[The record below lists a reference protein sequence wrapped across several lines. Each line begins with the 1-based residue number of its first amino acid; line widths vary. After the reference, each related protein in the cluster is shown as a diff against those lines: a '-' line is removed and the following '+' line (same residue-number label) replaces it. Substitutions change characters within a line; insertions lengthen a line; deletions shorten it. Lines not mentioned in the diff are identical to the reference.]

1 MCNSNIKV
9 SVIIPFYNHLDWLKE
24 AILSVIEQTYKN
36 IEIII
41 VNDGSKYDLSDIKS
55 MDHRIVVL
63 NKLNGGPA
71 SARNVGLENATGEYV
86 AFLDSDD
93 KWLPTKVQVQLDY
106 MVRKN
111 YKWSHHSYK
120 MFRENETLDF
130 KEIVP
135 KNCEGNVLLATYLS
149 FKGQTS
155 SFMIENKFLRE
166 NEISFPENRRYGQDI
181 EFFRGIAVK
190 ENLGFLNQP
199 LSRFRIRGNNAGFRP
214 DVQINF
220 RHLSWLEIQSNEK
233 LKNGLPKTAIFAYK
247 VNELIYKNINI
258 KSDSKMTLLY
268 YFLPYIMFKI
278 ANIQFEIQKR
288 GRK

>member
-1 MCNSNIKV
+1 MFNSNIKV
-9 SVIIPFYNHLDWLKE
+9 SVIIPFYDHLDWLKE

-55 MDHRIVVL
+55 MDHRIIVL

-71 SARNVGLENATGEYV
+71 SARNLGLENATGEYV

-120 MFRENETLDF
+120 MFRENEALDF

-135 KNCEGNVLLATYLS
+135 KNCEGDVLIATYLS

-155 SFMIENKFLRE
+155 SFMIENKFLKE

-181 EFFRGIAVK
+181 IFFRHIASK
-190 ENLGFLNQP
+190 EKLGFISQP
-199 LSRFRIRGNNAGFRP
+199 LSKFRVRGNNAGFRP
-214 DVQINF
+214 DVQIEF
-220 RHLSWLEIQSNEK
+220 RHLNWLEIRSNYK
-233 LKNGLPKTAIFAYK
+233 LKSRLPELALIGYRI
-247 VNELIYKNINI
+247 NEIVYKNVKKRMN
-258 KSDSKMTLLY
+258 SKRTLFFYL
-268 YFLPYIMFKI
+268 LPYTLFKLGSI
-278 ANIQFEIQKR
+278 KFERQKR
-288 GRK
+288 GQE